1 MDEVEQDVTGF
12 GPVYA
17 IAQITGFMAVVLMGI
32 WTGHHL
38 GGFAWQSDPKH
49 EFNWHPLL
57 MTLGMIYLYGN
68 GIMLYRMFR
77 NERKRRLK
85 LIHAGIMVSAFLFAI
100 IGLKAVF
107 DSHNL
112 NPCKNPSVEG
122 DTCPMPNLYSL
133 HSWMGLITIILFL
146 FQWLAGLI
154 TFLFPGLASHLKSN
168 YLPIHIF
175 FGLMIFICACAT
187 ALLGILEKTIF
198 TLGSKYQER
207 DPSGVVANWI
217 GLLIIIFAALVV
229 YLVANP
235 RFKRLTRPE
244 DEMLLNERTNE

>member
-12 GPVYA
+12 VPVYG
-17 IAQITGFMAVVLMGI
+17 IAQISGFMAVVLMGI

-38 GGFAWQSDPKH
+38 GGFAWQGDPNH
-49 EFNWHPLL
+49 QFNWHPLL

-68 GIMLYRMFR
+68 GLLMYRMFR
-77 NERKRRLK
+77 NERKRKLK
-85 LIHAGIMVSAFLFAI
+85 LLHAGVMISVFFLAVI
-100 IGLKAVF
+100 ALKAVF

-112 NPCKNPSVEG
+112 KPCKDPKSEG
-122 DTCPMPNLYSL
+122 DFCPVPNLYSL
-133 HSWMGLITIILFL
+133 HSWMGLITVILFL

-154 TFLFPGLASHLKSN
+154 TFLFPGLASHLRAS
-168 YLPIHIF
+168 YLPLHVF
-175 FGLMIFICACAT
+175 FGLMIFVFACAT
-187 ALLGILEKTIF
+187 AILGITEKTIF
-198 TLGSKYQER
+198 ALGSKYQDR

-217 GLLIIIFAALVV
+217 GLLIGLFCVLVV

-244 DEMLLNERTNE
+244 DEMLLTERDGN

>member
-12 GPVYA
+12 IPVYGM
-17 IAQITGFMAVVLMGI
+17 AQISGFMAVVLVGI

-68 GIMLYRMFR
+68 GILMYRMFR
-77 NERKRRLK
+77 NERKRKLK
-85 LIHAGIMVSAFLFAI
+85 LLHAGIMITVFLCAVI
-100 IGLKAVF
+100 ALKAVF

-112 NPCKNPSVEG
+112 NPCKHPSEEG
-122 DTCPMPNLYSL
+122 DICPLPNLYSL
-133 HSWMGLITIILFL
+133 HSWLGLLTVILFL
-146 FQWLAGLI
+146 FQWLAGMI
-154 TFLFPGLASHLKSN
+154 TFLFPGLASHLRAS
-168 YLPIHIF
+168 YLPVHLF
-175 FGLMIFICACAT
+175 FGLLIFVSACAT
-187 ALLGILEKTIF
+187 ALLGITEKTIF
-198 TLGSKYQER
+198 GLGSKYQER

-217 GLLIIIFAALVV
+217 GLLIVVFCVLVI

-244 DEMLLNERTNE
+244 DEMLLTDRDGN

>member
-12 GPVYA
+12 IPAYG
-17 IAQITGFMAVVLMGI
+17 IAQISGFMAVVLAGI

-57 MTLGMIYLYGN
+57 MVLGMIYLYGN
-68 GIMLYRMFR
+68 GILMYRMFR
-77 NERKRRLK
+77 NERKRKLK
-85 LIHAGIMVSAFLFAI
+85 LLHAGIMISVFLLTVIA
-100 IGLKAVF
+100 LKAVF

-112 NPCKNPSVEG
+112 APCKNPKVEG
-122 DTCPMPNLYSL
+122 DVCPTPNLYSL
-133 HSWMGLITIILFL
+133 HSWMGLLTVILFL
-146 FQWLAGLI
+146 LQWLAGLI
-154 TFLFPGLASHLKSN
+154 TFLFPGLASHLRAS
-168 YLPIHIF
+168 YLPIHVF

-187 ALLGILEKTIF
+187 ALLGLTEKAIF
-198 TLGSKYQER
+198 GTKYSER

-217 GLLIIIFAALVV
+217 GLLILVFCVMVV

-244 DEMLLNERTNE
+244 DEMLLVDRNE

>member
-12 GPVYA
+12 VPVYG
-17 IAQITGFMAVVLMGI
+17 IAQISGFMAVVLMGI

-38 GGFAWQSDPKH
+38 GGFSWQSDPQH
-49 EFNWHPLL
+49 EFNWHPML

-68 GIMLYRMFR
+68 GILMYRMFR
-77 NERKRRLK
+77 NERKRKLK
-85 LIHAGIMVSAFLFAI
+85 LLHASIMIIIFLLTV

-112 NPCKNPSVEG
+112 KPCKNASVEG
-122 DTCPMPNLYSL
+122 DYCPVPNLYSL
-133 HSWMGLITIILFL
+133 HSWLGLMTVILFL
-146 FQWLAGLI
+146 FQWLAGLV
-154 TFLFPGLASHLKSN
+154 TFLFPGLASHLRSS
-168 YLPIHIF
+168 YLPLHTF
-175 FGLMIFICACAT
+175 FGLLIFVSACAT
-187 ALLGILEKTIF
+187 ALLGITEKAI
-198 TLGSKYQER
+198 LSLQGAYSER

-217 GLLIIIFAALVV
+217 GLLIVVFCALVV

-244 DEMLLNERTNE
+244 DELLLTDRDGN